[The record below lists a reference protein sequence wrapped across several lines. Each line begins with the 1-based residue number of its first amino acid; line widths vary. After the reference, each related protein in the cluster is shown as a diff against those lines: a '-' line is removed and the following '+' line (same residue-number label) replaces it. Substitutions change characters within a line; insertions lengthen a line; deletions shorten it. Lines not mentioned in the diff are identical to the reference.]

1 MSEQQHDLTLQDIEP
16 QPVSPFS
23 ALAPRPK
30 TVEETHLSKQ
40 FLTELISKHLYD
52 AGALTISQLVNRA
65 CLSGA
70 IIEEILSYLRQEA
83 RLEVLPR
90 LGHGQELFYG
100 LTDLGRVA
108 AHEALNKNGYIGP
121 APVPVSVY
129 EKVVA
134 AQSVHLVKVKQQ
146 QTQDAFKDI
155 VIKDSL
161 LDQLGPA
168 LNSGRSIV
176 IYGPPGTGKTYI
188 TQRLTRLLTDHCLI
202 PHAISVNESVIQL
215 YDPLVHVPVSQNQ
228 QPLNKQSPNELPQK
242 QASQHRDNNGSSS
255 LLFREG
261 YDPRFKL
268 CKRPVVISG
277 GELTLD
283 MLEVQYEP
291 ATKIYRA
298 PLQLKANNGMYIID
312 DMGRQR
318 VAPVALFNRW
328 IVPMEEKRDHLSL
341 GNGHNFEIPF
351 DEILIFSTNI
361 NPLELGDAAFL
372 RRIGHKIFF
381 DTLDTQAFGQIWK
394 QVCKEKQIEFDQ
406 EILNYL
412 FDHHYQRKHCS
423 LLPCHPRDLLGI
435 AQDKALYLGNSAR
448 LSKELIDWAWESY
461 FVQLEQIEGQ
471 PIHNG

>member
-1 MSEQQHDLTLQDIEP
+1 MNEQQHDLTMQAIKQ

-40 FLTELISKHLYD
+40 FLTELVSKHLYD

-70 IIEEILSYLRQEA
+70 IIEEILNYLRQEA

-146 QTQDAFKDI
+146 QTQEAFKDI

-188 TQRLTRLLTDHCLI
+188 TQRLTRLLTDLCLI

-215 YDPLVHVPVSQNQ
+215 YDPLVHVSV
-228 QPLNKQSPNELPQK
+228 SPNKDTER
-242 QASQHRDNNGSSS
+242 SGS
-255 LLFREG
+255 LLFQEG

-318 VAPVALFNRW
+318 VAPVALFHRW

-381 DTLDTQAFGQIWK
+381 DTLDSEAFSQIWK
-394 QVCKEKQIEFDQ
+394 QVCTEKQIDFDQ
-406 EILNYL
+406 DILNYL

-435 AQDKALYLGNSAR
+435 AQDKALYLGNPAR

-461 FVQLEQIEGQ
+461 FVQLEQKEGQ
-471 PIHNG
+471 PVHNG